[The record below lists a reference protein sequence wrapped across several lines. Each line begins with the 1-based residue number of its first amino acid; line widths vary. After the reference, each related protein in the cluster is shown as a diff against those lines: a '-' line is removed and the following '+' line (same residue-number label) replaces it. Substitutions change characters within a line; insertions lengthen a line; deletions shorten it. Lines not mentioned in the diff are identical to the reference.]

1 MLKILQARLGFNS
14 MWTPNFQM
22 FKLNL
27 GKAEEPKIKQE
38 NSRKKKIHCCFID
51 YAKGFDCVDHYKLWK
66 IFQEMGIPDHL
77 TCILEACMQVK
88 NQWLEQ
94 GMEQWTGSKL
104 GKEYFKAV

>member
-1 MLKILQARLGFNS
+1 MNPELPDVQAKFRKGRGTEDQARE
-14 MWTPNFQM
+14 FQ
-22 FKLNL
+22 
-27 GKAEEPKIKQE
+27 
-38 NSRKKKIHCCFID
+38 KKKIHCCFID